1 MSDSSQTLIKTSRI
15 LLYTTAVLPLVLWA
29 GFTFPYV
36 TIRTVL
42 FRVIVEVVLVLV
54 ALLWV
59 QGRLRFANVRAQY
72 FFWIF
77 AGLLAV
83 ESIAALLGEAP
94 LASFFGDLER
104 MWGIFTV
111 LHLFL
116 FYVLARLLFGE
127 RAWRTFFHVS
137 FITSIGVSI
146 YGILQ
151 RNPDLFGIYLFGAG
165 EGTRIVSTLGNPTYV
180 AIYLLFNIAFALYL
194 LMRTPRG
201 GLWYFYLSVIAIDFY
216 AFTLTDIRGAYLG
229 LLIGAAAA
237 GLGYIFLGSHKRAK
251 QAIVA
256 SFALGVIILVLGFQF
271 SRTDI
276 VRSIPVLRRVVTI
289 SISDSTSQTR
299 FIGWNAAWK
308 GFLEDPLTGVG
319 MENYNIL
326 FNKHFP
332 ARYYLLAPTET
343 YFDRAHNQFFNIL
356 AESGIIAL
364 LLYLA
369 FPSAIGYYLVRGY
382 RKGKFALNEFLLF
395 GALSIAYF
403 THLFFVFDDFHSLLF
418 FAAFL
423 AFIEFRYHG
432 AVVSAL
438 SAPQQER
445 PRLKALSAIV
455 GMLVVGAV
463 LYSLWGLNA
472 KTITAAKNTGAA
484 FLTEDIAE
492 TLGYY
497 RRGLALHLIP
507 SENVTLTVTEYLMG
521 LFEKNDEIQSD
532 PKLKASV
539 LAVFYEAQQALLG
552 EIKKKP
558 NDAVFYLK
566 LGQLN
571 NTQFLIDGDAAHL
584 REAIGYLERSLELSP
599 ERIQLYLV
607 LGESYV
613 LAGESE
619 KAIEVLEQAVA
630 LEPRFG
636 STYYYLGRAF
646 LTNGELDKAYD
657 AIVNKSF
664 IEYRRQPEVLT
675 IAFVL
680 AEELSRAGEYEK
692 MVVVYEHLARFKPRD
707 ARVYSALAAGY
718 VLADRLEDAISSAQ
732 KAAELDPGFAPEAA
746 AFIRAIQEGRI
757 EELKESLF

>member
-1 MSDSSQTLIKTSRI
+1 MLNLQTLLKASRI
-15 LLYTTAVLPLVLWA
+15 LLYSTAVLPLVLWA

-36 TIRTVL
+36 TIRTVA
-42 FRVIVEVVLVLV
+42 FRISIEIAAVLVL
-54 ALLWV
+54 LLWV
-59 QGRLRFANVRAQY
+59 QGRVRFAHLRTQW

-83 ESIAALLGEAP
+83 ESIAALFGEAP

-116 FYVLARLLFGE
+116 FYILVRIFFHE
-127 RAWRTFFHVS
+127 RQWRTFFHVS
-137 FITSIGVSI
+137 FVTSIGVSV

-165 EGTRIVSTLGNPTYV
+165 EGTRIVSTLGNPVYV

-201 GLWYFYLSVIAIDFY
+201 SLWYFYLSVIAIDFY

-229 LLIGAAAA
+229 LLVGVAAA
-237 GLGYIFLGSHKRAK
+237 GLGYVFLGSRKRAK
-251 QAIVA
+251 QTIAA
-256 SFALGVIILVLGFQF
+256 SFVLGIIILSLGFQF
-271 SRTDI
+271 RRSEA

-289 SISDSTSQTR
+289 SINDSTSQTR

-308 GFLEDPLTGVG
+308 GFLEDPLTGAG
-319 MENYNIL
+319 MENYNIA

-369 FPSAIGYYLVRGY
+369 FPVFIGYYLIAGY
-382 RKGKFALNEFLLF
+382 RRERFALGEFLLF
-395 GALSIAYF
+395 GGLSIAYF
-403 THLFFVFDDFHSLLF
+403 THLFFVFDDFHSLLL

-423 AFIEFRYHG
+423 ALIEFRYHG
-432 AVVSAL
+432 TAVNVFAS
-438 SAPQQER
+438 PEQER
-445 PRLKALSAIV
+445 PRSKALPAIALI
-455 GMLVVGAV
+455 LVVGAV
-463 LYSLWGLNA
+463 LYSFWGLNA
-472 KTITAAKNTGAA
+472 KTIIAAKNTGAA
-484 FLTEDIAE
+484 FLTEDIGESLA
-492 TLGYY
+492 YY
-497 RRGLALHLIP
+497 RRAVAIGLIP
-507 SENVTLTVTEYLMG
+507 SENVTLNFVDYLMG
-521 LFEKNDEIQSD
+521 LSEKNDEIAGD
-532 PKLKASV
+532 AKLKADV
-539 LAVFYEAQQALLG
+539 LAAFAEAERALFR

-558 NDAVFYLK
+558 NDAVYYLK

-571 NTQFLIDGDAAHL
+571 NTWFLLDDDAAHL
-584 REAIGYLERSLELSP
+584 ADAIGYLERAAELSP
-599 ERIQLYLV
+599 GRIQMYLV

-613 LAGESE
+613 LAGESA
-619 KAIEVLEQAVA
+619 KAIEILTRAVN
-630 LEPRFG
+630 LEPSFG
-636 STYYYLGRAF
+636 STYYYLGRAL
-646 LTNGELDKAYD
+646 LTDGQLDAAYD

-664 IEYRRQPEVLT
+664 VEYRRQPEVLT
-675 IAFVL
+675 IAFIL
-680 AEELSRAGEYEK
+680 AEELAATGEYQR

-707 ARVYSALAAGY
+707 ARVHSALAAGY
-718 VLADRLEDAISSAQ
+718 VLADRLEDAIGAAQ

-746 AFIRAIQEGRI
+746 AFIQAILDGRAD
-757 EELKESLF
+757 ELKQSLF